1 MLLAKRRRHFTLKII
16 PLAAWLVIGFFAIGV
31 TLVVGSYWA
40 QQQTEVT
47 QKQEVADEKAAV
59 RAKKVAFIKRLVPTA
74 QAMQK
79 QYGVLTSITLAQAIL
94 ESNWGTS
101 ALAKD
106 YHNLFGIKGTD
117 PATTKVLRTQEYV
130 NDKWITVGGRFR
142 VYDNDSESIRD
153 HALLFVNGTDWNPQQ
168 YATVRAAKD
177 YKTAAAALKT
187 DGYAT
192 DPDYP
197 QKLIHLIETWNLTQ
211 YDS

>member
-1 MLLAKRRRHFTLKII
+1 MTN
-16 PLAAWLVIGFFAIGV
+16 
-31 TLVVGSYWA
+31 GSRSM
-40 QQQTEVT
+40 
-47 QKQEVADEKAAV
+47 AV
-59 RAKKVAFIKRLVPTA
+59 
-74 QAMQK
+74 
-79 QYGVLTSITLAQAIL
+79 
-94 ESNWGTS
+94 
-101 ALAKD
+101 
-106 YHNLFGIKGTD
+106 FGCM
-117 PATTKVLRTQEYV
+117 TT
-130 NDKWITVGGRFR
+130 TV
-142 VYDNDSESIRD
+142 ESIRD